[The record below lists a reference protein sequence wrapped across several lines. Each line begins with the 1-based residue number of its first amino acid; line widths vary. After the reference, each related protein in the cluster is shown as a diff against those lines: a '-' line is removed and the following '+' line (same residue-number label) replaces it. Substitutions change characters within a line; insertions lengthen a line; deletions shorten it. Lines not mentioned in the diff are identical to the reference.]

1 MKFCRYCGSEMLGE
15 FETNSQ
21 NSQKFKA
28 FYICPKCH
36 STCDGEYSE
45 SKKEE
50 RTINEKWWNPMTN
63 EIEN

>member
-28 FYICPKCH
+28 FYNCPKCG
-36 STCDGEYSE
+36 SFCDGEYWE
-45 SKKEE
+45 SKKEK
-50 RTINEKWWNPMTN
+50 RTINEKWLNPKTK
-63 EIEN
+63 EFEE